1 MDGDSVEDFLQF
13 TNSLLDEYGQNLL
26 KQCYYQAN

>member
-13 TNSLLDEYGQNLL
+13 TNSLLDEYWHNLL